1 MAFDDD
7 FAAEALVDIY
17 ETFGIDATVTR
28 GAAAAVPLRIV
39 VDRNQAQLGEVGQV
53 VARVDRVRCRVS
65 QWTFDRGD
73 HVSWSDRLGTHAKR
87 VESEAEN
94 DGLESFG
101 VLYG

>member
-7 FAAEALVDIY
+7 FAAADLVDIY
-17 ETFGIDATVTR
+17 EVTGIDATVTR
-28 GAAAAVPLRIV
+28 GAAAPVPVRIV
-39 VDRNQAQLGEVGQV
+39 VDRNQERIGDAGQV
-53 VARVDRVRCRVS
+53 IGRVDRVRCQVS

-73 HVSWSDRLGTHAKR
+73 HVAWIDRLGSHTKR